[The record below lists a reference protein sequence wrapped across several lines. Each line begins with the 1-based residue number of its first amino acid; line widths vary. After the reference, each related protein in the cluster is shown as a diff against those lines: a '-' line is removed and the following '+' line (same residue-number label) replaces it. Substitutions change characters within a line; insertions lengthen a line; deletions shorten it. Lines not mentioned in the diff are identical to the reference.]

1 MKTVKNF
8 VSPEHEMFKESVRSF
23 LPRYVVIPFK
33 QTDGTE
39 YTSPLREGDIVR
51 EGQILAGP
59 KDILSSDGANIHSSV
74 PGRVEEIINCTLPNG
89 NLGLAAKIKTKGS
102 FSYLGKN
109 NSAVENTTLSISSLL
124 ESFKAKG
131 VVNTFD
137 IAPVS
142 LSNQISSCRLNSN
155 RFVVVRMFDEDESR
169 YTDTFIAEHHTQEV
183 AEGAKIIAR
192 AFDADGIIFT
202 IPKKSVTNIKPIEG
216 FPYCIIEIDTSK
228 YPCGYKQNLLKEIKK
243 ATECD
248 ELSPFSKIN
257 HRSLFIDTETAFS
270 AYEAIALNK
279 PVIDRFVHINGQCIK
294 SSVMFRARLG
304 QTIADLVE
312 QSGGFRI
319 TPAKIVING
328 LIAGNAISNLDI
340 PVTKE
345 IKSVTFL
352 SSMELCNQKS
362 NPCVR
367 CGRCRMVCPQM
378 LAPDLLYKNINSGF
392 HLSKTMKATSL
403 LCAQCSLCN
412 SVCPSRLAL
421 SQTIAMLKES
431 QK

>member
-23 LPRYVVIPFK
+23 LPRYAIIPFK

-74 PGRVEEIINCTLPNG
+74 PGLVEEIVNCTLPNG
-89 NLGLAAKIKTKGS
+89 NLGLAAKIRTRGA
-102 FSYLGKN
+102 FSYLGKELTTFEN
-109 NSAVENTTLSISSLL
+109 NILSIESLL
-124 ESFKAKG
+124 ESFKTKG
-131 VVNTFD
+131 VVNTFETN
-137 IAPVS
+137 AVS
-142 LSNQISSCRLNSN
+142 LSNQINSCKLESN
-155 RFVVVRMFDEDESR
+155 RFVVVRMFDEDKSR
-169 YTDTFIAEHHTQEV
+169 YTDTFIAEHYTQEV
-183 AEGAKIIAR
+183 AEGARIIAR
-192 AFDADGIIFT
+192 AFDADGIIFA
-202 IPKKSVTNIKPIEG
+202 IPKDSNTNIKPIEG

-243 ATECD
+243 STVTD
-248 ELSPFSKIN
+248 ELSIFSKIN
-257 HRSLFIDTETAFS
+257 HRSLFVDTETAFS
-270 AYEAIALNK
+270 AYEAIVLNK
-279 PVIDRFVHINGQCIK
+279 PVVDRFVHINGRCVK
-294 SSVMFRARLG
+294 SSVMFRARIG

-312 QSGGFRI
+312 QCGGFRI

-328 LIAGNAISNLDI
+328 LIAGNAISNLEI

-352 SSMELCNQKS
+352 SSMELYNQKS

-367 CGRCRMVCPQM
+367 CGNCRMVCPEQ
-378 LAPDLLYKNINSGF
+378 LSPDLLYKHINAGF
-392 HLSKTMKATSL
+392 HLTKMMKATAL

-412 SVCPSRLAL
+412 SVCPSRLSL
-421 SQTIAMLKES
+421 SQTIAILKES